1 MTKREKIIRIHK
13 ILYAKE
19 DFDNVERPDC
29 TLDVFQK
36 SISNCI
42 IRMSGVK
49 MNGELKNNV
58 LETLNGILKL
68 SETITHDEVRSAIL
82 GLMNDIDRGE

>member
-1 MTKREKIIRIHK
+1 MCMTKREKIIRIHK

-36 SISNCI
+36 SISNC
-42 IRMSGVK
+42 
-49 MNGELKNNV
+49 
-58 LETLNGILKL
+58 T
-68 SETITHDEVRSAIL
+68 EVRLSI
-82 GLMNDIDRGE
+82 